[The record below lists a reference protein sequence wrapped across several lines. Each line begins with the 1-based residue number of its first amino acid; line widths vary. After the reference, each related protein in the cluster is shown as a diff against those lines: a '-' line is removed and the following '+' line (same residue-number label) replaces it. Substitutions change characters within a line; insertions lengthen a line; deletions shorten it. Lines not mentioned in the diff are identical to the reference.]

1 MNTTNEM
8 PKTEQKLKR
17 QPSREM
23 RAVLHIINADPD
35 LQRLGLKHIDQENER
50 INWKGIWN
58 QDYCGGWGAAMLWVQ
73 AIWCDR
79 VETKGDPFDR
89 AFACDPHLQKAI
101 LEALAIRWGL
111 LK

>member
-1 MNTTNEM
+1 MN
-8 PKTEQKLKR
+8 EQNQKPKR

-23 RAVLHIINADPD
+23 RAVLHIINADPEM
-35 LQRLGLKHIDQENER
+35 QRLGLRHIDQENER
-50 INWKGIWN
+50 INWKGIWS
-58 QDYCGGWGAAMLWVQ
+58 QDYCGGFAAAMLWVQ

-89 AFACDPHLQKAI
+89 AFAADPHLQKAI

-111 LK
+111 IR